1 MKDVVDLAR
10 TYLSTPVVVRDDGRP
25 SWADELGMALCRM
38 LADPG
43 LYFVISGLLG
53 DPQPTSMFSEV
64 RTEFTNACRARVVEV
79 WELCTTPDPVCAD
92 PDCLEFGE
100 HSPRDERWCPD
111 HCPDCGGDS

>member
-1 MKDVVDLAR
+1 MSGPSLKDVVDLAR
-10 TYLSTPVVVRDDGRP
+10 TYLSEPVVVRDDGRP
-25 SWADELGMALCRM
+25 SWADELGMALCAM
-38 LADPG
+38 VAELHLSDFEADEFDDPDD
-43 LYFVISGLLG
+43 LHEFVHAAG
-53 DPQPTSMFSEV
+53 E
-64 RTEFTNACRARVVEV
+64 RVAEV